1 MKNCYY
7 RKSDSAVQNEYV
19 KKTLCWVEK
28 LDFQDRRIKLSA
40 VGRWPYLRFGRSVNT
55 SGASNRAEPELR
67 KPEMTKINAS
77 ASVNINIKLVYQYSS
92 SLGKPL
98 IRKRTY
104 FTSDFCSAPF
114 QLIKSLMHLLLIMF
128 GAAFTAL
135 SWAFKAVKLKKKI
148 GQKWNRKDKAP
159 HSDCPGLSFTEPPC
173 RLICRSHQSFLN

>member
-19 KKTLCWVEK
+19 KMTLRWVEK
-28 LDFQDRRIKLSA
+28 LDFQDRRIKQSA
-40 VGRWPYLRFGRSVNT
+40 VDRWPYLRFGRSVNT

-67 KPEMTKINAS
+67 KPEVTKINAS

-92 SLGKPL
+92 CLGKPF

-114 QLIKSLMHLLLIMF
+114 QLIQAWCTYFWLCLVPRSQLCPEPSKQSN
-128 GAAFTAL
+128 
-135 SWAFKAVKLKKKI
+135 WKKI
-148 GQKWNRKDKAP
+148 G
-159 HSDCPGLSFTEPPC
+159 
-173 RLICRSHQSFLN
+173 